1 MRIIDSDSDR
11 YKRSKTYSNTA
22 NTVTCCSG
30 CSGDE
35 WISCASLVL
44 LLTETIREALQ
55 LPLSHIC
62 FTHCVFITRFLSV
75 YSGGNFASADLIIM
89 IV

>member
-22 NTVTCCSG
+22 NTVPCCSS

-35 WISCASLVL
+35 WISCASRVL
-44 LLTETIREALQ
+44 LLRETTREALQ
-55 LPLSHIC
+55 LPLSHIY
-62 FTHCVFITRFLSV
+62 FQHCVFTIRFLSE
-75 YSGGNFASADLIIM
+75 YSGGNFASADLNM